1 MENRE
6 TNKACTYRC
15 RLLVCNRF
23 QGGLFIPYFPFPSF
37 SSIFFLCIFCSVDE
51 IMREKFGMSRRKKI
65 HTQNSRRCSF
75 LLGDKWNKFAVKKAL
90 IEKPSTHQCSTSTNA
105 TLPLGHTRIPMYN
118 DSIKHGVLFF
128 HRSTA
133 TVNEKKGRVDQR
145 ITFHQMVN
153 RFRFVT
159 VSIMYL
165 RNVPIS

>member
-1 MENRE
+1 MSIIGVQQISRWSLY
-6 TNKACTYRC
+6 TI
-15 RLLVCNRF
+15 LSIP
-23 QGGLFIPYFPFPSF
+23 LFFVHIFSLYFLFGWRNYAWKIWYEP
-37 SSIFFLCIFCSVDE
+37 
-51 IMREKFGMSRRKKI
+51 EKKDT
-65 HTQNSRRCSF
+65 HTENSRRCSF

-133 TVNEKKGRVDQR
+133 TVNTKKGRVDQR

-159 VSIMYL
+159 VLIMYL